1 MLHQRR
7 FVVGAAVIAAAV
19 AYLVYAGIRTTSTYY
34 FEMDEFV
41 TSKASHDGE
50 DLRVKGWVR
59 AGSMH
64 WDPRTNELAF
74 ELARKDGTEAVPVA
88 YRGILPDMFSEG
100 REVVVEG
107 RYGQGALAAKQIMTS
122 CPSKYE
128 PQKTESQKREQQT
141 KEGQPPAA

>member
-1 MLHQRR
+1 
-7 FVVGAAVIAAAV
+7 
-19 AYLVYAGIRTTSTYY
+19 
-34 FEMDEFV
+34 EFV
-41 TSKASHDGE
+41 TTRASHDGE

-64 WDPRTNELAF
+64 WDPQTNELAF
-74 ELARKDGTEAVPVA
+74 ELARKDGSEPVPVA

-107 RYGQGALAAKQIMTS
+107 RYGRGALAAKRLRPS

-128 PQKTESQKREQQT
+128 PKKAEPQKTELQTREA
-141 KEGQPPAA
+141 QPPAA

>member
-1 MLHQRR
+1 MLQQRR

-34 FEMDEFV
+34 FDMDEFV

-59 AGSMH
+59 AGSMR

-74 ELARKDGTEAVPVA
+74 ELARKDGTEPVPVA

-128 PQKTESQKREQQT
+128 PQKTEQQT

>member
-1 MLHQRR
+1 MHKNMKWYGLGGALAL
-7 FVVGAAVIAAAV
+7 FAVLLVVGCQGAVV
-19 AYLVYAGIRTTSTYY
+19 SLL
-34 FEMDEFV
+34 
-41 TSKASHDGE
+41 DGE

-74 ELARKDGTEAVPVA
+74 ELARKDGTEPVSVA

-107 RYGQGALAAKQIMTS
+107 HYGQGALSAKQIMTS

-128 PQKTESQKREQQT
+128 PQKAEPQKTEQQT
-141 KEGQPPAA
+141 QEAQPPAA